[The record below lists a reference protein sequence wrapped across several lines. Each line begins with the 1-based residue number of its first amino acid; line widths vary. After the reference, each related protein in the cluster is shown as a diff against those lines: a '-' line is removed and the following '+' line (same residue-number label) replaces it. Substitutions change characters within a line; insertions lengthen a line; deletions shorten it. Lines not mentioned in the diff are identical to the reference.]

1 MVRLVLRLAH
11 GQCRTEPAVCVHRLR
26 KRWSRRLTPR
36 NVDGMFA
43 AVAGILLG
51 LAISFGPL
59 ISWDARLSIVGEQ
72 MIAAFS
78 AGTQALLLKIPVV
91 QDTPDVVETFSAIV
105 AIAAPGVIALLLVV
119 GAKKMK
125 TFRRSLSGVLV
136 FGAAASFLVLPVSH
150 SAALLIAAMV
160 VSGVL
165 LVPAGWLSQVALWA
179 AATLIAADNVLTVWD
194 SDSEVVAAGAAAF
207 ARVSGMDA
215 PELWRFATLLLALA
229 PFAMAL
235 FSDIK
240 PSKSSS

>member
-11 GQCRTEPAVCVHRLR
+11 GQCRTEPAACVHRLR
-26 KRWSRRLTPR
+26 TRWSRRLTPR

-105 AIAAPGVIALLLVV
+105 ASNKRGLERRGVRLPTGAVDRGSSPIAPRQFTTLTPPGV
-119 GAKKMK
+119 G
-125 TFRRSLSGVLV
+125 
-136 FGAAASFLVLPVSH
+136 
-150 SAALLIAAMV
+150 
-160 VSGVL
+160 
-165 LVPAGWLSQVALWA
+165 
-179 AATLIAADNVLTVWD
+179 
-194 SDSEVVAAGAAAF
+194 
-207 ARVSGMDA
+207 
-215 PELWRFATLLLALA
+215 
-229 PFAMAL
+229 
-235 FSDIK
+235 
-240 PSKSSS
+240 